1 MVGGMNQVIGDG
13 NNGDSLEYILGVGG
27 VSLHIISYMVGGMS
41 QVTGDGNKS
50 NSLENILVV
59 GGVSLHISY
68 MVGGMSSGWSS
79 GASNTAPNMRTL
91 HARKKAM
98 IAMRQRNHTQT
109 ESFSTFSHP

>member
-1 MVGGMNQVIGDG
+1 MISHMVGGMNQVIGDG

-79 GASNTAPNMRTL
+79 GAKFQHCTKHENTACAQKGHDCNAT
-91 HARKKAM
+91 
-98 IAMRQRNHTQT
+98 T
-109 ESFSTFSHP
+109 